1 MRIFA
6 TILAVLSIA
15 TSLCFAQGRVAGTAV
30 VFPLAFANGSEADH
44 SVARV
49 TYQEIFSAMGY
60 SILPP
65 SVANN
70 IWTMTMNLPPAKGL
84 PSDDQM
90 LRLGREIGA
99 DLVISGTLSWEHRR
113 VWVNLG
119 MADISTCTVSTKIYD
134 VRNQQ
139 LVMVTENVSARSDDR
154 SNTWKRAGKLVNS
167 LSVRAAA
174 NRLPK
179 APGDHAATQIAIAKS
194 LEPFLRSKGIVAI
207 TSPE

>member
-15 TSLCFAQGRVAGTAV
+15 TSLCFAQGRVVGTAV
-30 VFPLAFANGSEADH
+30 VFPLAYANGSEVDH

-49 TYQEIFSAMGY
+49 TYQEIFSVMGY

-65 SVANN
+65 TVANN
-70 IWTMTMNLPPAKGL
+70 IWTMAMNLPPAKGL

-119 MADISTCTVSTKIYD
+119 IANVSTCTVSTKIYD

>member
-1 MRIFA
+1 MRKFA
-6 TILAVLSIA
+6 TILAVLSA
-15 TSLCFAQGRVAGTAV
+15 AASFCFAQGRVVGTAV
-30 VFPLAFANGSEADH
+30 IFPLAYANGSETDH

-134 VRNQQ
+134 VRKQQ

-154 SNTWKRAGKLVNS
+154 SNTWQRAGRVVNN
-167 LSVRAAA
+167 LAVRAAV
-174 NRLPK
+174 NKMPK

-194 LEPFLRSKGIVAI
+194 LEPFLRSKGVIAG